1 MDKWLTLEIIV
12 KWEPRI
18 SVRLKMIPALMNV
31 IRFITVRT
39 ILDFIS
45 FLLVMY
51 KFSSYPTFII
61 IYVLVKSQSLSTF
74 NLFLSSHFCGSE
86 QQILSCGLYDV
97 PFGPDYTMVKGGRAT
112 LDFCGGWGGVLLCL
126 LVSFRKGPDC
136 TLQQN

>member
-1 MDKWLTLEIIV
+1 MDKWLTLEVIV

-18 SVRLKMIPALMNV
+18 SVRLKMIPAALMNV

-51 KFSSYPTFII
+51 TFSSYPSF
-61 IYVLVKSQSLSTF
+61 LFNLCAGRVKSLSTF
-74 NLFLSSHFCGSE
+74 NLFLSSHFCGSG
-86 QQILSCGLYDV
+86 QQILSCGLYDI

-112 LDFCGGWGGVLLCL
+112 LDFCGG
-126 LVSFRKGPDC
+126 
-136 TLQQN
+136 

>member
-1 MDKWLTLEIIV
+1 MDKWLTLEVIV

-18 SVRLKMIPALMNV
+18 PVRLKMIPALMNV

-51 KFSSYPTFII
+51 TFSSYPSFLYILCAGKESKVCLHSTCFSRLIFVVVGNKFCPVVSVI
-61 IYVLVKSQSLSTF
+61 SL
-74 NLFLSSHFCGSE
+74 LDQL
-86 QQILSCGLYDV
+86 ILWLKV
-97 PFGPDYTMVKGGRAT
+97 GGQHWI
-112 LDFCGGWGGVLLCL
+112 FVGGGVLLCL